1 MRRRVIRAAATAL
14 VVGLLSGGIVGGAAH
29 GADGMKMSGWLPY
42 WLMNTST
49 TDAVNNSDLFD
60 DVSPFWFDAQ
70 LESAKAS
77 TVGIMSNSLSWG
89 TRPAILASLQQKGIK
104 VLPSI
109 TDGTPA
115 RHMAAV
121 LSATDKRSAFIGQIT
136 ALVNNNGYDGIDL
149 DFEKFAF
156 NDGQQT
162 WAATRSSWVP
172 FVSELATSLH
182 ATGKLLSVS
191 VPPMYSDSSG
201 YWVYA
206 FRDIAPHIDKLRIM
220 AYDYS
225 WDSAGPIGGPLSWVR
240 TVLGYA
246 VDAVPA
252 SKVYLGTPTYGRDW
266 VTSSAG
272 SGCPATFSSRTY
284 NSSEITFTDEWV
296 RSSPSMERNRIY
308 AEAYSATCTVTRSA
322 WMPDAETTLARWNV
336 ASEFGI
342 AGLAQWMVGT
352 QQVGQW
358 DLLRASVSPSP
369 PPTSNPGPLPTP
381 VSEPSPIVSPTVGP
395 VRGKV
400 APMELWLVKKGK
412 SVLTIKGKFSTPG
425 KRKVTLY
432 RKVHGKYR
440 KVATATTTKSGKFS
454 FRPTLTGSIL
464 KLRAGSKLG
473 SSQVLVVRR

>member
-42 WLMNTST
+42 WLM
-49 TDAVNNSDLFD
+49 
-60 DVSPFWFDAQ
+60 
-70 LESAKAS
+70 
-77 TVGIMSNSLSWG
+77 
-89 TRPAILASLQQKGIK
+89 K

-121 LSATDKRSAFIGQIT
+121 LAETDKRSAFIGQIT
-136 ALVNNNGYDGIDL
+136 ALVNDNGYDGIDL

-162 WAATRSSWVP
+162 WAATKSSWVT

-252 SKVYLGTPTYGRDW
+252 SKVYLGTRHLQF
-266 VTSSAG
+266 A
-272 SGCPATFSSRTY
+272 
-284 NSSEITFTDEWV
+284 N
-296 RSSPSMERNRIY
+296 
-308 AEAYSATCTVTRSA
+308 
-322 WMPDAETTLARWNV
+322 LQ
-336 ASEFGI
+336 
-342 AGLAQWMVGT
+342 LQ
-352 QQVGQW
+352 
-358 DLLRASVSPSP
+358 
-369 PPTSNPGPLPTP
+369 
-381 VSEPSPIVSPTVGP
+381 
-395 VRGKV
+395 
-400 APMELWLVKKGK
+400 
-412 SVLTIKGKFSTPG
+412 
-425 KRKVTLY
+425 
-432 RKVHGKYR
+432 
-440 KVATATTTKSGKFS
+440 
-454 FRPTLTGSIL
+454 
-464 KLRAGSKLG
+464 
-473 SSQVLVVRR
+473 